1 MATRPR
7 QGQTGCVTA
16 TENTAVR
23 TSAQNAGINLRLAQL
38 GLPLPQGFEDTEAA
52 HLAAPI
58 LARQRELSRRLADRL
73 CAADGRIQAFL
84 DDYLADTGEHPQLP
98 RRTLVLDQ
106 PGLARELSLP
116 FDGDTFSSPLLS
128 SYRLVN
134 GVLHNP
140 ANDRRTTAG
149 VFHIAEGG
157 LPIPDDKI
165 AVPKAVFAK
174 LLGLAFQ
181 PPEVDMV
188 LPYSA
193 NQPNPAACFVSL
205 HLRPLVA
212 PEVPGSVREK
222 RMETRFI
229 VPGGTVANLDFV
241 EGIFGNGGDPYLP
254 ENDASLA
261 PETWTGH
268 TGCVIL
274 APHLIRVT
282 KKELGLPHVD
292 DATERQQR
300 DGMCWSSEDEL
311 YNGGKAFKI
320 CARDERGVIVTVIA
334 DTYFGYCKK
343 EVKTQISYSAN
354 LFGNAEEEHSG
365 GALVFASYNLGQ
377 EYTGRYSG
385 SADAVSVADVV
396 ARDPQRFTLQPQGH
410 AVDGEQPHI
419 VIVPAQARFSMKD
432 MTVTWGDATT
442 DEGATQSQANGIPLR
457 ADTVY
462 LSPSGYRVT
471 VAQQPHDPSTWTLVG
486 TAATATSCHKP
497 ATVSGGGKSEI
508 SKAITDAFIVGSVFV
523 ADVDADL
530 DAVAAILDRDLTDR
544 FLDPAQRGTDH
555 RPILS
560 PERSIGSV
568 IKLLTPSP
576 STYTQEYNAWL
587 RTIPPYVKELVYVV
601 KRSYQ
606 PQWGQDWR
614 SHFSVAEIDGRT
626 GNSLHL
632 DGTKI
637 TLNMLRVGFDT
648 DGRWR
653 LFSLRHDFAPAVKVQ
668 TQDDITA
675 STVVPGD
682 QLGLDPNR
690 SYKLVEN
697 CENLLFQRPDDAIHR
712 GYDSV
717 AERDIATP
725 GTFLSNFAPLTHAD
739 AVAMRD
745 DAVSFTAFTEP
756 MATLIREFADTPEG
770 VGPDFVVSSANP
782 RIVDGKP
789 SKNPRYLQQRPDL
802 TNARATAVAHLSERL
817 AAGMP
822 ASAPLPRPVDV
833 VAAGRR
839 NNPPEAGVPALC
851 SYGPLHYMEVPELFM
866 EFIASMTGK
875 SPSTTGAGSEGAL
888 TKGPFNALPTIIDLN
903 ANLLSYVL
911 TGHDGWLSAAGF
923 VGPHVRVD
931 HDVSLLVPE
940 LFTRMTPQERD
951 ARNLIAEGAL
961 EKVEDVEHDGRRVP
975 ASRLGYRM
983 TETMATKYFGRVF
996 LHPEV
1001 VFTPEMLR
1009 PELQD
1014 PAVFAESVTTIAMT
1028 HERVARAFVKDG
1040 TIDLAIPPLRA
1051 LLEIMA
1057 DGVTASGLTLDSPE
1071 FREMFT
1077 RESVLASDWYAER
1090 LDAKQ
1095 DAARSRADAGL
1106 AAIEKFVSTPG
1117 NEEPTQRL
1125 GMPGRVDA
1133 ARAESQRLAGPEF
1146 RDMLVGTTGSTPL

>member
-1 MATRPR
+1 MPYH
-7 QGQTGCVTA
+7 
-16 TENTAVR
+16 
-23 TSAQNAGINLRLAQL
+23 QNAAINLRLAQL
-38 GLPLPQGFEDTEAA
+38 GLPLPEGFEDTEAA
-52 HLAAPI
+52 RLAAPI

-73 CAADGRIQAFL
+73 CAADGRIQDFL
-84 DDYLADTGEHPQLP
+84 DAYLADTGEQPRLP
-98 RRTLVLDQ
+98 HRTLVLDE

-116 FDGDTFSSPLLS
+116 FDGDSFTSPLLS

-165 AVPKAVFAK
+165 AVPKEVFGR
-174 LLGLAFQ
+174 LLTRAFE
-181 PPEVDMV
+181 PPEADLE
-188 LPYSA
+188 LPYTA
-193 NQPNPAACFVSL
+193 NQARPASCFVSL
-205 HLRPLVA
+205 LLRPLVA

-274 APHLIRVT
+274 APHLTQVT
-282 KKELGLPHVD
+282 KQELGLPHVSE
-292 DATERQQR
+292 ATDRQQR
-300 DGMCWSSEDEL
+300 DGMCWESDGEL
-311 YNGGKAFKI
+311 YNGGRAFKI

-377 EYTGRYSG
+377 EYDETSG
-385 SADAVSVADVV
+385 GDDYTLADVLE
-396 ARDPQRFTLQPQGH
+396 RDPDRFVAQPQGH
-410 AVDGEQPHI
+410 ADDLEQPHI
-419 VIVPAQARFSMKD
+419 VLVPGGAHYSMHD
-432 MTVTWGDATT
+432 MTVSWTRPD
-442 DEGATQSQANGIPLR
+442 GAAGSVPLR
-457 ADTVY
+457 ADKAY
-462 LSPSGYRVT
+462 LSPNGYRVT

-486 TAATATSCHKP
+486 TVPNPTSCHKP

-508 SKAITDAFIVGSVFV
+508 SKAITDAFIVGSAFV
-523 ADVDADL
+523 ADLDTDM
-530 DAVAAILDRDLTDR
+530 DAVTAILDRDFSRR
-544 FLDPAQRGTDH
+544 FLDPERNGTDL

-560 PERSIGSV
+560 QDRSIGSV
-568 IKLLTPSP
+568 IKLLTPSRSEYHP
-576 STYTQEYNAWL
+576 DYNAWL
-587 RTIPPYVKELVYVV
+587 SRIPPYVKELVYVV
-601 KRSYQ
+601 KHSYR
-606 PQWGQDWR
+606 PEWGDDWR
-614 SHFSVAEIDGRT
+614 KHFSVAVIDGRQ
-626 GNSLHL
+626 GNSLRL
-632 DGTKI
+632 DDVKI
-637 TLNMLRVGFDT
+637 TLNMLRVGYEA
-648 DGRWR
+648 DGCWR
-653 LFSLRHDFAPAVKVQ
+653 LFSLRHDFSPAVKVQ

-675 STVVPGD
+675 STVVPGS
-682 QLGLDPNR
+682 QLGLDPAR

-697 CENLLFQRPDDAIHR
+697 CESLLFQRPDDAIHR
-712 GYDSV
+712 GYDTV

-725 GTFLSNFAPLTHAD
+725 GTFLSNFQPLTRAD

-745 DAVSFTAFTEP
+745 DAVSFTAFSAP
-756 MATLIREFADTPEG
+756 MAELISAFVEAEEG
-770 VGPDFVVSSANP
+770 EGPSYVVSSANP
-782 RIVDGKP
+782 RLVDGAP
-789 SKNPRYLQQRPDL
+789 SKNPRYLQQRPDR
-802 TNARATAVAHLSERL
+802 TDARATAVAELSERL
-817 AAGMP
+817 VRRMP
-822 ASAPLPRPVDV
+822 SAAPLARPVDV

-839 NNPPEAGVPALC
+839 NNPPDGPVPALC

-866 EFIASMTGK
+866 EFISSMTGK

-911 TGHDGWLSAAGF
+911 TGHDGWLSAAGY
-923 VGPHVRVD
+923 VGPHVQVD
-931 HDVSLLVPE
+931 HDFSLLVPE
-940 LFTRMTPQERD
+940 LFARMTPEERD
-951 ARNLIAEGAL
+951 ARNLVAEGAL
-961 EKVEDVEHDGRRVP
+961 ERIEDVEHEGQRVP

-983 TETMATKYFGRVF
+983 TERMATKYFGRIF
-996 LHPEV
+996 LHPDV

-1014 PAVFAESVTTIAMT
+1014 MGVFAESVATIAAT
-1028 HERVARAFVKDG
+1028 HERVARAYFKDG
-1040 TIDLAIPPLRA
+1040 TVDLAVPPLRS

-1057 DGVTASGLTLDSPE
+1057 DGASREGWRLDSPE
-1071 FREMFT
+1071 FRDLFT
-1077 RESVLASDWYAER
+1077 RESVLASDWYAAR

-1095 DAARSRADAGL
+1095 AAALARAEEGL
-1106 AAIEKFVSTPG
+1106 AVIERFVATPG
-1117 NEEPTQRL
+1117 NEEPTARL
-1125 GMPGRVDA
+1125 GMPARVEA
-1133 ARAESQRLAGPEF
+1133 ARTEAERLAGSEF
-1146 RDMLVGTTGSTPL
+1146 RDQLVGTSGSTPL